1 MSAAE
6 APPKKKKVRAISGS
20 LLFPLGFTP
29 PLSASRH
36 RLTPLSVQPSHL
48 QNPNR
53 LLVDEASNDDN
64 SVVALAL
71 STMEELQLFRG
82 DTVLLKGKRRKDTV
96 CIVLADDACEPGK
109 IRMNKCVRKNLKVRL
124 GDVVSVHQCPDVK
137 YGKRVHILPID
148 DTIEGITGNLFDVFL
163 KPYFM
168 EAYRPVR
175 KNDLFLCRGGMRAVE
190 FKVVETDPD
199 EYCIVAPDTVCA
211 RLALPSPPVFCRY
224 GRRHRVAA
232 LTPSHACT
240 SDTSDTRS
248 HLPSSLLP
256 SQVIHCEGEPVKRED
271 EESKDDVGYDDIGG
285 VRKQLQN
292 IRELVELPLRHPQLF
307 KSIGVKP
314 PRGILMFG
322 PPGSGKTLI
331 ARAVANET
339 GAFFFL
345 INGPEIMSKLAGESE
360 SNLRKAFEEAEKN
373 SPAIIFIDEI
383 DSIAP
388 KREKTQG
395 EVERRIVS
403 QLLTLMDGLKARS
416 HVVVIGAT
424 NRPNSIDAALR
435 RFGRFDR
442 EVDIGVPDE
451 NGRLEVLRIHT
462 KNMKLTDDV
471 DLEQLAKETHGYV
484 GADLAALST
493 EAAMQCIREKMD
505 VIDLDD
511 DEIDA
516 EVLDSMA
523 VSQAHFRQALGVSNP
538 SALRETAVEVPNV
551 TWDDIGGL
559 EGVKRELQEVVQY
572 PVEFP
577 EKFEKFGMQPSKG
590 VLFYGPP
597 GCGKTLL
604 AKAIANECQANF
616 ISIKGPELLTMWFG
630 ESESNV
636 RELFDKARGAAPCV
650 LFFDELD
657 SIARA
662 RGSSGGDAGGAGDRV
677 INQILTEMDGMGAKK
692 SVFIIGATNRPD
704 IIDPAVLRPG
714 RLDQLIYIPLPDE
727 GSRTNILKSVTRKSP
742 VSEEVDFTYLARTLH
757 GFSGADIT
765 EICQRAA
772 KMAIRESIEKE
783 IEMEKE
789 RAAAGGDA
797 PMDEDAPDPVPEIT
811 KYHFEE
817 SMKFAR
823 RSVSDNDIRKYEMFS
838 QTLQQSRGFGNDFK
852 FPEGG
857 VGGGTTTATPGAF
870 AATNA
875 AAAADD
881 DDDLYN

>member
-1 MSAAE
+1 MADA
-6 APPKKKKVRAISGS
+6 APPQKKK
-20 LLFPLGFTP
+20 
-29 PLSASRH
+29 
-36 RLTPLSVQPSHL
+36 
-48 QNPNR
+48 NPNR
-53 LLVDEASNDDN
+53 LVVDEASNDDN
-64 SVVALAL
+64 SVVALNVQ
-71 STMEELQLFRG
+71 TMEELQLFRG
-82 DTVLLKGKRRKDTV
+82 DTVMLKGKRRKDTV
-96 CIVLADDACEPGK
+96 CIVLADDTCDVGK

-124 GDVVSVHQCPDVK
+124 ADVISVHQCPDVK

-148 DTIEGITGNLFDVFL
+148 DTIEGISGNLFDVFL

-175 KNDLFLCRGGMRAVE
+175 KGDLFLVRGGMRAVE

-199 EYCIVAPDTVCA
+199 ENCIVAPDTV
-211 RLALPSPPVFCRY
+211 
-224 GRRHRVAA
+224 
-232 LTPSHACT
+232 
-240 SDTSDTRS
+240 
-248 HLPSSLLP
+248 
-256 SQVIHCEGEPVKRED
+256 IHCEGEPIKRED
-271 EESKDDVGYDDIGG
+271 EETKDDVGYDDIGG
-285 VRKQLQN
+285 VKKQLGQ

-403 QLLTLMDGLKARS
+403 QLLTLMDGLKARA

-462 KNMKLTDDV
+462 KNMKLSDDV
-471 DLEQLAKETHGYV
+471 DLEQISKETHGYV
-484 GADLAALST
+484 GADIAQLCT

-516 EVLDSMA
+516 EILDSMA
-523 VSQAHFRQALGVSNP
+523 VSQDHFRTALGVSNP

-551 TWDDIGGL
+551 TWEDIGGL
-559 EGVKRELQEVVQY
+559 ESVKRELQEVVQY
-572 PVEFP
+572 PVNFP

-662 RGSSGGDAGGAGDRV
+662 RGSSSGDAGGAGDRV
-677 INQILTEMDGMGAKK
+677 INQILTEMDGMNSKK

-727 GSRTNILKSVTRKSP
+727 GSRLNILKSCLRKSP
-742 VSEEVDFTYLARTLH
+742 VGPDVDLNFMAKMTPGY
-757 GFSGADIT
+757 SGADLT
-765 EICQRAA
+765 EICQRSA

-783 IEMEKE
+783 IELEKE
-789 RAAAGGDA
+789 REAAGDDA
-797 PMDEDAPDPVPEIT
+797 AMDTETDPVPEIS
-811 KYHFEE
+811 KLHFEE
-817 SMKFAR
+817 AMKFAR
-823 RSVSDNDIRKYEMFS
+823 RSVNDADIRKYEMFS
-838 QTLQQSRGFGNDFK
+838 QTLQQSRGFGGAFK

-857 VGGGTTTATPGAF
+857 IGGGTATPSATAGSATF
-870 AATNA
+870 QPAAG
-875 AAAADD
+875 ADD
-881 DDDLYN
+881 DDEDLYN